1 MGEPKTK
8 GIDFPDSLWNIATNQ
23 SELAIFNFTSEK
35 QTSIFWS
42 YCAFFYFISKYR
54 VFLTSVRGKKKKV
67 SQSLERMHISSFPM
81 ELTEL

>member
-35 QTSIFWS
+35 QTSISWS

-54 VFLTSVRGKKKKV
+54 VFLTTVRGKKV
-67 SQSLERMHISSFPM
+67 SQSFEIMHISSFPM

>member
-23 SELAIFNFTSEK
+23 SELAIFNFTREK

-54 VFLTSVRGKKKKV
+54 VFLSSVRGKTA
-67 SQSLERMHISSFPM
+67 SQSFDIMHVSSFPM